1 MAIYELRTYTLYV
14 GKLNE
19 AIDIYLNYG
28 WPAIKKYEKNLIKY
42 FIGDI
47 GALNQ
52 IIHVWQFDD
61 DNHRREVWKKIFSD
75 EDFLKFASKL
85 LLELNPQ
92 ITNIF
97 SIDCGSFFTKDL
109 ARVIA

>member
-1 MAIYELRTYTLYV
+1 MMSIYELRTYTLYV
-14 GKLNE
+14 GKLNR

-61 DNHRREVWKKIFSD
+61 DKQRREIWKK
-75 EDFLKFASKL
+75 
-85 LLELNPQ
+85 
-92 ITNIF
+92 
-97 SIDCGSFFTKDL
+97 FFQMKTF
-109 ARVIA
+109 

>member
-28 WPAIKKYEKNLIKY
+28 WPAIKKYEKNFIKY

-52 IIHVWQFDD
+52 IIHLWQFDN
-61 DNHRREVWKKIFSD
+61 DNHRREVWNKIFSD
-75 EDFLKFASKL
+75 EEFLKFASKFRPL
-85 LLELNPQ
+85 VMKQENKLMTAAPW
-92 ITNIF
+92 TP
-97 SIDCGSFFTKDL
+97 
-109 ARVIA
+109 

>member
-1 MAIYELRTYTLYV
+1 MIFSKRIRMMSIYELRTYTLYV

-61 DNHRREVWKKIFSD
+61 DKQRREIWKKIFSD
-75 EDFLKFASKL
+75 EDFLIFASKFRPL
-85 LLELNPQ
+85 VLKQENKLMTAAPW
-92 ITNIF
+92 TP
-97 SIDCGSFFTKDL
+97 
-109 ARVIA
+109 